1 MYLTSREVQNV
12 IQLDRKLNSLFF
24 LSVWSQNTIWPQK
37 FLVLF
42 CNWFRFSFGSSTK
55 LHWHGFNDTVES
67 FFNLFELLVTHK
79 FEFFILLFPNREY
92 SAQTCF
98 LKSQMNFEINQFIP
112 CHILKIYQDGTCVK
126 TIVYA
131 ISVPLL
137 WKFWQPTRVY

>member
-1 MYLTSREVQNV
+1 MSDPKIPFDHKNSSSCSVIGSAFHLGPQPCSIDMILMTLSRV
-12 IQLDRKLNSLFF
+12 
-24 LSVWSQNTIWPQK
+24 
-37 FLVLF
+37 
-42 CNWFRFSFGSSTK
+42 
-55 LHWHGFNDTVES
+55 

-79 FEFFILLFPNREY
+79 FEFFILLFPNIEY

-112 CHILKIYQDGTCVK
+112 CHILKIYQDGTYVK

-137 WKFWQPTRVY
+137 